1 MVHVAGF
8 SELEAAKCLLLET
21 LRRGIGAAEVL
32 SALQDLEAFRN
43 SLCQVDHLLI
53 QAVERFALSEHH
65 CVSSVEKLLSQVLRI
80 GHGEAKRR
88 VRAAVALGP
97 RSTLGGEPLPSHRP
111 ELAAAQAAG
120 DLSSMVVDV
129 IERTLVTVEIL
140 APDQVTRTEQVL
152 VGHGRVFEVGEL
164 AKICDRVLDHL
175 DPDGARPRDLAHRE
189 RRGLDLTRCR
199 DGMVRVQGRLS
210 PAVGARVKAVL
221 GPLAAPRATLEP
233 GPDGGERVVPDARSS
248 SQRTHDALDEA
259 CARLLRSGQV
269 PASGG
274 TPAAVIMTMTCDQLR
289 EAAASAGRSGPGNGA
304 GAGAGYVGG
313 ADFGSGAPT
322 VETTTGEV
330 LSVREALRLAT
341 EAEIA
346 TVVTDGTGRPLHLGR
361 TRRLATASQTY
372 ALIARDGGCSFP
384 GCTVPPEWCDRH
396 HVIPWATGGRTDVD
410 NLTLLCGYHHGH
422 FVQAGW
428 SVALDTDGLPVW
440 RPPPW
445 HRRREPLLNQRIAER
460 HRALLTGVS
469 GAG

>member
-1 MVHVAGF
+1 MVQVAGF
-8 SELEAAKCLLLET
+8 VELEAAKCLLLET
-21 LRRGIGAAEVL
+21 LGRGIGAAEVMP
-32 SALQDLEAFRN
+32 ALQDLEAFRN

-53 QAVERFALSEHH
+53 QAVERFALTEHH
-65 CVSSVEKLLSQVLRI
+65 CVSSLEKLLSQALRI
-80 GHGEAKRR
+80 GHGEARRR

-97 RSTLGGEPLPSHRP
+97 RSTLGGEPLPPHRP
-111 ELAAAQAAG
+111 ELAAAQVAG
-120 DLSSMVVDV
+120 EVSPIVVDV
-129 IERTLVTVEIL
+129 IERTLATVQFL
-140 APDQVTRTEQVL
+140 APDQLTRTEQAL
-152 VGHGRVFEVGEL
+152 VSHGRVFEPGEL
-164 AKICDRVLDHL
+164 GKICDRVLDHL
-175 DPDGARPRDLAHRE
+175 DPDGARPRDAAHRE

-199 DGMVRVQGRLS
+199 DGMVRVQGRLT
-210 PAVGARVKAVL
+210 PAAGARVKAVL
-221 GPLAAPRATLEP
+221 GPLAAPRPTLVS
-233 GPDGGERVVPDARSS
+233 GPNGGERVVPDERSS
-248 SQRTHDALDEA
+248 SQRMHDALEEA

-274 TPAAVIMTMTCDQLR
+274 TPAAVIITMTHDQLR
-289 EAAASAGRSGPGNGA
+289 EAAASARRRGANSGA
-304 GAGAGYVGG
+304 GAGDLAGS
-313 ADFGSGAPT
+313 ATGSGGPT

-384 GCTVPPEWCDRH
+384 GCTVPPEWCERH
-396 HVIPWATGGRTDVD
+396 HVIPWTNGGRTDID

-428 SVALDTDGLPVW
+428 SVALDAHGLPVW
-440 RPPPW
+440 RTPPW
-445 HRRREPLLNQRIAER
+445 HRGREPLLNHRIAER
-460 HRALLTGVS
+460 HRSLLAGVS